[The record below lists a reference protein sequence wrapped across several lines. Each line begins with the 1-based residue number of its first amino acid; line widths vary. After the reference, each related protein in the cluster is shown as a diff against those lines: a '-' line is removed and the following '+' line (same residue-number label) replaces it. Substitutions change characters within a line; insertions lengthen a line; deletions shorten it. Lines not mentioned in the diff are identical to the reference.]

1 MCFTPNL
8 NIRWELAASD
18 VVLIKISLYRGD
30 STGALAVGRRHTGG
44 DLTIDLPAGT
54 DACDISTFTIWCED
68 FSVFF
73 TRLEVPATL
82 FVSAL
87 TINVVCVCVWGGG
100 GGAGLIQ
107 THILIAIGHTLRK
120 TRI

>member
-1 MCFTPNL
+1 M
-8 NIRWELAASD
+8 AASD

-30 STGALAVGRRHTGG
+30 STGAFAFGRRHTGG

-68 FSVFF
+68 VSVFF
-73 TRLEVPATL
+73 STLEVPAAL

-87 TINVVCVCVWGGG
+87 TVVVGGRGRGQGGG
-100 GGAGLIQ
+100 RRRGEGVRAQ
-107 THILIAIGHTLRK
+107 VK
-120 TRI
+120 